1 MVTTFCGRSG
11 LRVSSIG
18 LGTLTWGRDTDAA
31 EACEM
36 LARFVDAGGNL
47 VECSPMHGEGRATD
61 VLAEAVAAVGRH
73 RVVLAW
79 RGASRPDADSWRP
92 AGGPP

>member
-61 VLAEAVAAVGRH
+61 VLAEADRKS
-73 RVVLAW
+73 VV
-79 RGASRPDADSWRP
+79 
-92 AGGPP
+92 